1 MEVIHESPPHETTY
15 VTISRDEYESM
26 LATIEVLKDK
36 ELMEQIR
43 ESKKAIEEGRTK
55 NLDQFMKEQGVI

>member
-1 MEVIHESPPHETTY
+1 MPILNESPEHKTTY

-26 LATIEVLKDK
+26 KATIEVLKDK

-43 ESKKAIEEGRTK
+43 ESEKAIGEGK
-55 NLDQFMKEQGVI
+55 VKKWKDLMKELDL